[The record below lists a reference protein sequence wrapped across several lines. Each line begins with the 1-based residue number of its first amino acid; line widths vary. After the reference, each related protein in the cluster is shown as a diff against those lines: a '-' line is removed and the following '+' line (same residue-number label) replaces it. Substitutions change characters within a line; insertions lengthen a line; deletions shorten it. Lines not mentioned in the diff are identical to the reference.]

1 MYLVEFRIQG
11 LGLRV
16 VFIGC
21 AGRYVFGIQ
30 VFITVFMVSEG
41 C

>member
-21 AGRYVFGIQ
+21 AGRYVFWHTG
-30 VFITVFMVSEG
+30 VYNGLYGV
-41 C
+41 